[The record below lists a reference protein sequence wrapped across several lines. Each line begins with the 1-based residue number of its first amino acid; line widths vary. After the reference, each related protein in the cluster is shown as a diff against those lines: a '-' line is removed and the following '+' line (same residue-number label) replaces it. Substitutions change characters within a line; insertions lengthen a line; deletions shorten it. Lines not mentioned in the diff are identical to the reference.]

1 MGQFLTAE
9 EVGEIM
15 GYSASHSYSII
26 RELNS
31 ELKAKGYIIRN
42 GRIPRKYFFE
52 RVGLDPEGAAT
63 DITKQIADYTR
74 LCREL
79 SELPDNAESPEAYE
93 PTRKRRQELREQI
106 AASKREL
113 DEVLKNGKP

>member
-63 DITKQIADYTR
+63 DITNR
-74 LCREL
+74 
-79 SELPDNAESPEAYE
+79 
-93 PTRKRRQELREQI
+93 
-106 AASKREL
+106 
-113 DEVLKNGKP
+113 